1 MNKYK
6 RCKRGRDKE
15 TVPAPDFPKIGKF
28 VYFSPTR
35 HGKTEKV
42 INISNYYKISDENY
56 NYVLYIGD
64 ELLKNCLK
72 VERLKSY
79 FARNIFGIG
88 RNSLKN
94 IPFIERIKL
103 ILKVNPIN
111 LNEKKF
117 LYLFFDN
124 LHNLPEYSD
133 TLIDLLNGKNVNEYI
148 FSLVENELHD
158 LEKLIDIKN
167 NRYRV
172 GMGIH
177 DTNSIKIWLNELQRM
192 IPYIHKIFLI
202 FKLLIPLMQT
212 KQDMKQEK

>member
-1 MNKYK
+1 ML
-6 RCKRGRDKE
+6 
-15 TVPAPDFPKIGKF
+15 
-28 VYFSPTR
+28 
-35 HGKTEKV
+35 
-42 INISNYYKISDENY
+42 NISNYYKISDENY
-56 NYVLYIGD
+56 NYVLYLGN

-72 VERLKSY
+72 IERLKSY

-117 LYLFFDN
+117 LHLFFDN
-124 LHNLPEYSD
+124 LHNLPEFID
-133 TLIDLLNGKNVNEYI
+133 TLIDLLNGKDVNEYI
-148 FSLVENELHD
+148 FSLVANELPA
-158 LEKLIDIKN
+158 LEKLIDIEN

-172 GMGIH
+172 EMGIH

-192 IPYIHKIFLI
+192 IPHIQKIFQI
-202 FKLLIPLMQT
+202 FKLLIPIMQT
-212 KQDMKQEK
+212 QQDMEQEK

>member
-6 RCKRGRDKE
+6 RCKRCRDKK
-15 TVPAPDFPKIGKF
+15 TMPAPDFPKIGKF
-28 VYFSPTR
+28 VYFSPPR

-111 LNEKKF
+111 L
-117 LYLFFDN
+117 
-124 LHNLPEYSD
+124 S
-133 TLIDLLNGKNVNEYI
+133 
-148 FSLVENELHD
+148 
-158 LEKLIDIKN
+158 
-167 NRYRV
+167 YRV

-212 KQDMKQEK
+212 KQDMERGGESRN